1 MASFKDGHQSALEN
15 GGFVGSSE
23 GLVVCSC
30 VTSNQLGGTDSK
42 FVKDYKEMEATH
54 NGGYLELDCMKANDD
69 CSDKVSRGSVDGHI
83 FFIVNCIHLTLFALS
98 SSLVNCL
105 ICSHVIRWRI
115 GVRTRVF

>member
-23 GLVVCSC
+23 GLVICSC

-83 FFIVNCIHLTLFALS
+83 FLL
-98 SSLVNCL
+98 L
-105 ICSHVIRWRI
+105 IAF
-115 GVRTRVF
+115 T